1 MRSKKI
7 RGIVTLYDVMRLLA
21 EFEPAMLKEEI
32 ESFSERYNISETPDF
47 AYRQSGMSLKSQLIQ
62 LTNEFGLVFAR
73 FGTAE
78 YCEATL
84 MVFRLGT
91 KVDKDPGAPSLPSVQ
106 TATLLNACI
115 THVDLGRM
123 SRFSPWSRPY
133 GPAFDYWVPINKQ
146 ANSYT
151 LWMSLSS
158 KWQLSQQ
165 RHAVAR
171 DTIPRRKSVTE
182 AAIQLLSQSWG
193 VSPQSQRRFWFG
205 DAVTVVLVVMFVL
218 GDVAAGFT
226 AGSVVGPTPAAQ
238 QQDRHHQQFHQPHHL
253 APRARRSPPSAAW
266 PHRLN
271 HHMRGHGPVGIH
283 HATSTKGPAS
293 GHHKSRGHKRP
304 A

>member
-1 MRSKKI
+1 MN
-7 RGIVTLYDVMRLLA
+7 GIT
-21 EFEPAMLKEEI
+21 FPKHQ
-32 ESFSERYNISETPDF
+32 TF

-182 AAIQLLSQSWG
+182 AAIQLLSAVLGS
-193 VSPQSQRRFWFG
+193 VAAVAAAVFG
-205 DAVTVVLVVMFVL
+205 LEDAVTVVLVVMFVL

-226 AGSVVGPTPAAQ
+226 AGSVVGPTPGCPAA
-238 QQDRHHQQFHQPHHL
+238 
-253 APRARRSPPSAAW
+253 
-266 PHRLN
+266 
-271 HHMRGHGPVGIH
+271 
-283 HATSTKGPAS
+283 GPAPPAVS
-293 GHHKSRGHKRP
+293 PAPPPGTSRPVDVH
-304 A
+304 

>member
-1 MRSKKI
+1 
-7 RGIVTLYDVMRLLA
+7 
-21 EFEPAMLKEEI
+21 
-32 ESFSERYNISETPDF
+32 
-47 AYRQSGMSLKSQLIQ
+47 MSLKSQLIQ

-91 KVDKDPGAPSLPSVQ
+91 KVDKDPGASSLPSVQ

-182 AAIQLLSQSWG
+182 AAIQLLSAVLGS
-193 VSPQSQRRFWFG
+193 VAAVAAAVFG
-205 DAVTVVLVVMFVL
+205 LEDAVTVVLVTVVLVVMLVL

-226 AGSVVGPTPAAQ
+226 AGSVVDPVPGCSAAGPAPPSGLPA
-238 QQDRHHQQFHQPHHL
+238 P
-253 APRARRSPPSAAW
+253 PPGTSPPSVSPAGGVATS
-266 PHRLN
+266 
-271 HHMRGHGPVGIH
+271 GSITTCGASAPVASTTPPASKVPPAGATNRADTSDPPV
-283 HATSTKGPAS
+283 HATPPSAPAASSHEASTESRQPAGPSPVPAS
-293 GHHKSRGHKRP
+293 CRNTP
-304 A
+304 

>member
-1 MRSKKI
+1 
-7 RGIVTLYDVMRLLA
+7 
-21 EFEPAMLKEEI
+21 
-32 ESFSERYNISETPDF
+32 
-47 AYRQSGMSLKSQLIQ
+47 MSLKSQLIQ

-165 RHAVAR
+165 RYAVAR

-182 AAIQLLSQSWG
+182 AAIQLLSAVLGS
-193 VSPQSQRRFWFG
+193 VAAVAAAVFG
-205 DAVTVVLVVMFVL
+205 LEDAVTVVLVVMFVL

-226 AGSVVGPTPAAQ
+226 AGSVVGPTPGCPAAGPAPPAVSPAPPPGTSRPSVSPVGGVATSAQ
-238 QQDRHHQQFHQPHHL
+238 PPHARPRPRRHPPRHQHQR
-253 APRARRSPPSAAW
+253 PRQWASQIARTQATRLSTRRR
-266 PHRLN
+266 HRLRP
-271 HHMRGHGPVGIH
+271 HQATMRRRK
-283 HATSTKGPAS
+283 ATTGRTIA
-293 GHHKSRGHKRP
+293 
-304 A
+304 

>member
-1 MRSKKI
+1 MN
-7 RGIVTLYDVMRLLA
+7 GIT
-21 EFEPAMLKEEI
+21 FPKHQ
-32 ESFSERYNISETPDF
+32 TF

-115 THVDLGRM
+115 IHVDLGRM

-146 ANSYT
+146 AYSYT

-171 DTIPRRKSVTE
+171 NTIPRRKSVTE
-182 AAIQLLSQSWG
+182 VAIQLLSAVLGS
-193 VSPQSQRRFWFG
+193 VA
-205 DAVTVVLVVMFVL
+205 AVTL
-218 GDVAAGFT
+218 G
-226 AGSVVGPTPAAQ
+226 
-238 QQDRHHQQFHQPHHL
+238 L
-253 APRARRSPPSAAW
+253 
-266 PHRLN
+266 
-271 HHMRGHGPVGIH
+271 
-283 HATSTKGPAS
+283 
-293 GHHKSRGHKRP
+293 
-304 A
+304 